1 LWQQPWNCKVANKNK
16 GVFKFLSSYVA
27 CAGFVLC
34 SLGASAQLNNRALED
49 EIAVHTADSL
59 RWGMSFHSFNYLR
72 NTEYF
77 NNVELGRT
85 LFGTQLH
92 PSVFFQPN
100 SYVKL
105 QAGVFLQSDFG
116 ATPYINRIVPTLS
129 LKISSKNNKR
139 SFTFGTLEGA
149 LAHRLIEPMFDISS
163 AIEKRIE
170 NGAQFK
176 INNNRV
182 FLDTWINWEKYI
194 QHGSPHKEGFTAGFN
209 FTPAV
214 IKTSNNFAVNVP
226 LQGTAFHRGGQID
239 ADSSNMIMVFNAA
252 AGIELKKEWPN
263 AFVRALSASSYYALY
278 KENSNSGYFPRR
290 GGQGIYPN
298 LFIDTKWLA
307 LMVSYWQ
314 GNNFISPRGT
324 PLYQSV
330 SVDKPGYTEKKR
342 DLLFVRFLY
351 QKELHSNLTLAAR
364 FEPVYDVNNS
374 IFDFSYS
381 MYLVYRFNRSFGY

>member
-226 LQGTAFHRGGQID
+226 LQGTAFHRGGQ
-239 ADSSNMIMVFNAA
+239 
-252 AGIELKKEWPN
+252 
-263 AFVRALSASSYYALY
+263 
-278 KENSNSGYFPRR
+278 
-290 GGQGIYPN
+290 
-298 LFIDTKWLA
+298 
-307 LMVSYWQ
+307 
-314 GNNFISPRGT
+314 
-324 PLYQSV
+324 
-330 SVDKPGYTEKKR
+330 
-342 DLLFVRFLY
+342 
-351 QKELHSNLTLAAR
+351 
-364 FEPVYDVNNS
+364 
-374 IFDFSYS
+374 
-381 MYLVYRFNRSFGY
+381 